1 MWPLLGLMTSDEVA
15 KHYCNDTMSLV
26 LGTFILSIAVQRWGI
41 DKRLALWMVTK
52 VGRHPR
58 LLMCVLMLITMFLGC
73 FMSNTSTATIMT
85 PIATSLVT
93 PQDQLQPD
101 VPADVRQAATNFS
114 KGLVLCI
121 AYTCSTSGFA
131 TLTGTGPNM
140 ILAGL
145 WRQSSGED
153 IGWLQWLAFALP
165 LSALLNVCVYCICC
179 GVYCNSPTSVVA
191 QVINMESLLEEKAQL
206 PAWRLEE
213 TVVVLHYVVCVV
225 LWTTRTVTLGAFNG
239 WGVYFPFVG
248 NGTVAV
254 MCAASLFAWPAQGT
268 RPALGGAAGTQGPR
282 VMDWDAANKLKWS
295 TLLLIGGGFALSAGV
310 EKSGLSNLIAKAF
323 EPLQDL
329 QCHVTVLVTIVLV
342 VFITDWLLSSN
353 VAVATLV
360 LPILNSSANHLKLDP
375 LALLIPATIAC
386 SMSYCSPVSTPPNA
400 IAFSTGVMHVRDM
413 VSTGALVAICGIIL
427 TWLFALYIVP
437 FVFSYSTC

>member
-225 LWTTRTVTLGAFNG
+225 LWTTRT
-239 WGVYFPFVG
+239 
-248 NGTVAV
+248 
-254 MCAASLFAWPAQGT
+254 GT

-413 VSTGALVAICGIIL
+413 PTEIGQRLPEDEEPFAIFNALMSFTTMSSEPTAIPTL
-427 TWLFALYIVP
+427 VHATLMLVFAVP
-437 FVFSYSTC
+437 VK